1 MWGSTIKLA
10 LRVLARRKFFTF
22 VSLFGVGFTLMVL
35 VVAVAVI
42 DHTLGAGPP
51 EVNQDR
57 TLMVGQT
64 QLSGHNQSSGANV
77 GRKFFTEYLRDLPGV
92 EQLAYFTNVGGM
104 TSRLTNITHSVKR
117 TDGGYWKILQFE
129 FLEGGPFNEDDV
141 RARRFVAVI
150 SRSTAD
156 KSFGP
161 GPALG
166 KTIEVDAQR
175 FRVVGVVKDVS
186 PLRKV
191 GFSDI
196 WAPLSTEKGS
206 PPRPELLGGGTALVM
221 LSDRAGIAAAKQALQ
236 QRIDHFE
243 SPDPR
248 VFTRFRAPMET
259 RLEAVARELFS
270 DDIDD
275 RSYVATL
282 WLVLLVLAGLFM
294 LLPAVNLM
302 NLNVSRILERAPEIG
317 VRKSFGATGRT
328 LVGQFLVENLVLT
341 GLGTLLG
348 MVLAV
353 VVLRSLSMSDLLP
366 HADLHVSAK
375 VAAIGAA
382 LALAFGVISGVY
394 PAWRMSRL
402 HPVQALRGGER

>member
-1 MWGSTIKLA
+1 
-10 LRVLARRKFFTF
+10 
-22 VSLFGVGFTLMVL
+22 
-35 VVAVAVI
+35 
-42 DHTLGAGPP
+42 
-51 EVNQDR
+51 
-57 TLMVGQT
+57 LMVGQT

-77 GRKFFTEYLRDLPGV
+77 GRKFFTDYLRDLPGV

>member
-1 MWGSTIKLA
+1 MWGSYIKLA
-10 LRVLARRKFFTF
+10 LKVLARRKFFTF

-77 GRKFFTEYLRDLPGV
+77 GRKFFTDYLRDLPGV
-92 EQLAYFTNVGGM
+92 EQLAYFTNIGGM
-104 TSRLTNITHSVKR
+104 TSRLTNTTRIVKR
-117 TDGGYWKILQFE
+117 TDDGYWKILQFD
-129 FLEGGPFNEDDV
+129 FLEGGPFSEDDV

-156 KSFGP
+156 KTFGP

-166 KTIEVDAQR
+166 KTIEIDAQR

-221 LSDRAGIAAAKQALQ
+221 LRDRAGIAAAKQALQ
-236 QRIDHFE
+236 QRLDRFE

-248 VFTRFRAPMET
+248 VFTRLRAPMET
-259 RLEAVARELFS
+259 RFEGVARELFS
-270 DDIDD
+270 DDVDD
-275 RSYVATL
+275 RSHVATL
-282 WLVLLVLAGLFM
+282 WLVLLALAGLFM

-317 VRKSFGATGRT
+317 VRKSFGATGGT

-353 VVLRSLSMSDLLP
+353 VVLRSLSLSDLLP

-375 VAAIGAA
+375 VAVIGAA

-402 HPVQALRGGER
+402 HPVQALKGGER